1 MDLSKDVLTV
11 NYAYLVD
18 HVKADDVV
26 PRLVSARLVG
36 QQICQE
42 IENQTDAKKVQTLLN
57 EIYRS
62 PDPEWFVKFTTALS
76 NTDAHHEVIAEK
88 LQAGIA
94 YIEPR
99 SHTMLQ

>member
-11 NYAYLVD
+11 NYAYLVE
-18 HVKADDVV
+18 HVKADALV
-26 PRLVSARLVG
+26 PKLVSALLVG
-36 QQICQE
+36 REMNQE
-42 IENQTDAKKVQTLLN
+42 IENQTNAKKVQTLLD

-76 NTDAHHEVIAEK
+76 NTDENHRMIAEK

-99 SHTMLQ
+99 LHTMLQ